1 MNPPKEIQDMFRK
14 GEKSTRSSPTVFKN
28 IEISGKTVNWLS
40 VIRKMTAEV
49 EKI

>member
-1 MNPPKEIQDMFRK
+1 MNPPKEIQEMFRK
-14 GEKSTRSSPTVFKN
+14 GEKSTRISLTAFKN

-40 VIRKMTAEV
+40 VVRKMTGEV